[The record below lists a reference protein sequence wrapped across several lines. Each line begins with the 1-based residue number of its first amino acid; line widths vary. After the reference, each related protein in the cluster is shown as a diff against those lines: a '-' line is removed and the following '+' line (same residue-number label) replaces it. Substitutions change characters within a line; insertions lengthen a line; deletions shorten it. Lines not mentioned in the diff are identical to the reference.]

1 MDSIQSLP
9 RRRWRWAI
17 VTPLLALCGAMALTV
32 SLPMSAGATTDVGKW
47 YQQKLPAVN
56 ATQHGLA
63 RLNGVSFATK
73 MDGWAVGDCHN
84 EGCYKKDQS
93 AAVIHTT
100 NAGWPKADGSS
111 GWAYET
117 LPDGFNHHI
126 YAISMVDTTH
136 GFAVG
141 DHQTILK
148 YNGAGAWTD
157 DPATRPGMPS
167 NQYFSSVSFVS
178 AEEGWAV
185 GDTVEGTY
193 AIYHR
198 VPDAVGPPAT
208 FKWVQEA
215 LCSDFADAQNLRG
228 VHMTKNPATGAIS
241 GWVVGGSNQESGRVI
256 FAYTPG
262 TTGGCSTSTTP
273 KKVWKVIAID
283 DNGILYGVSSPREPR
298 SDNVNAWA
306 VGRYIYRQPN
316 VYASTAG
323 DPWNREAAPARPMLH
338 SVAFADK
345 DHGWAVGGDG
355 VATDGKIL
363 MRHNDTSPWFAQPA
377 YGVWPTTSTEVASIA
392 SLRSVDAIDPC
403 HAWAVGGV
411 KTEEAS
417 VRVAPVAVIVGYR
430 IDQAACEP
438 PPPPVPP
445 VSGGTLAAGSSPS
458 PSPIPPL
465 PKTGSGP
472 VDRSSG
478 WLVVAVMTTIIA
490 LGGVVTAVRL
500 MPERRKG

>member
-1 MDSIQSLP
+1 
-9 RRRWRWAI
+9 
-17 VTPLLALCGAMALTV
+17 MALTV
-32 SLPMSAGATTDVGKW
+32 SLPMSAAATTDVGKW

-56 ATQHGLA
+56 ADQHGLA

-73 MDGWAVGDCHN
+73 TDGWAVGDCHN

-100 NAGWPKADGSS
+100 NAGWPKADGTS

-117 LPDGFNHHI
+117 LPDGFNHHL
-126 YAISMVDTTH
+126 YAISMFDTTH

-148 YNGAGAWTD
+148 YNSVAGSWAN
-157 DPATRPGMPS
+157 DPATRVGMPS
-167 NQYFSSVSFVS
+167 DQFFSSVSFVS

-185 GDTVEGTY
+185 GDSDSEAF

-198 VPDAVGPPAT
+198 VPALLPGTFQWVKEGICGDAEN
-208 FKWVQEA
+208 F
-215 LCSDFADAQNLRG
+215 QNLRG
-228 VHMTKNPATGAIS
+228 VHMTKNPTTGAIS
-241 GWVVGGSNQESGRVI
+241 GWTVGGASDIDLGRVVL
-256 FAYTPG
+256 AYTPG
-262 TTGGCSTSTTP
+262 STGGCNISTR
-273 KKVWKVIAID
+273 KVWKTVAID
-283 DNGILYGVSSPREPR
+283 KNGVLYGVSSPRDPR

-306 VGRYIYRQPN
+306 VGKYVYRQGSA
-316 VYASTAG
+316 YASLAG
-323 DPWNREAAPARPMLH
+323 DPWNRETAPTHPMLH

-355 VATDGKIL
+355 TATDGKIL
-363 MRHNDTSPWFAQPA
+363 MRHDDTSPWFAQPA
-377 YGVWPTTSTEVASIA
+377 YGVWPTTSNDTFSIA

-411 KTEEAS
+411 KTEEVA

-438 PPPPVPP
+438 PAA
-445 VSGGTLAAGSSPS
+445 GTLPITTSPS
-458 PSPIPPL
+458 PSPASGTLAAQAPRAL
-465 PKTGSGP
+465 PRTGSGP
-472 VDRSSG
+472 QQQTPA
-478 WLVVAVMTTIIA
+478 WLAAAIVTGIIA
-490 LGGVVTAVRL
+490 LGGAVSALRL
-500 MPERRKG
+500 MPKRRKG